1 MQKYLSEKGKWRRL
15 DNTAKLFAAIAGE
28 DLSNVFRLS
37 VTLKENISPELLK
50 QALPDV
56 LGEFSS
62 FRVKLRRG
70 FFWNYFEANL
80 REPLIEEES
89 TYPCKFIDPHSSHLY
104 LFRVSYFK
112 RRINLEVFHAL
123 TDGMGAVNFMNR
135 LVERY
140 LQLAGCID
148 EAEDTGGSSF
158 KQETEL
164 QAAGRKEDGYLKYYK
179 KRDHRRY
186 VTERAME
193 IEGEMLPLD
202 SQSVLHGYLPIDA
215 LKKLCRNEGVS
226 ITKYLTALSIWSM
239 IEVYAKDEILKKQV
253 AVNLPI
259 NLRSFFDSETMA
271 NFFAVTNISWP
282 AGKRPENF
290 EEVLAETSRQMDE
303 KIVKDKLE
311 ETISYNVSYEKKW
324 YVRIVPLFV
333 KHMVMNRI
341 FKRSSRAY
349 TMTLSNLGP
358 LSPPPETVPLID
370 RYDAFIGVS
379 DRQKVKCTIAALGNT
394 LSLSFNSVMNDMKL
408 QNYFFNFLREKGLHA
423 ELISNGVAD
432 REHDRGTYP
441 AIHYDKGYLKKLVNI
456 FYLIL
461 FTAALVTGLVNL
473 ATYSQTENWWSVI
486 AIGGIAYVAITLRYS
501 IMRRATLA
509 GILVIESLGAQF
521 LLVLIDYMTGFQG
534 WSFNYAIPSV
544 LLFDLIAAVFL
555 ILVNKLNWQSYFMY
569 QMAITIFTFIP
580 LILWAVGLVTR
591 PLMSCITVLLSVSV
605 MFITVILGDRSV
617 KNELKRRFHL

>member
-1 MQKYLSEKGKWRRL
+1 MQKYLSEKGKWRKL
-15 DNTAKLFAAIAGE
+15 DNTAKLFAAVAGE

-37 VTLKENISPELLK
+37 VTLKEDIRPELLK
-50 QALPDV
+50 QALPEV

-80 REPLIEEES
+80 REPLIEEEK
-89 TYPCKFIDPHSSHLY
+89 TYPCKFIDPHSSHMY

-112 RRINLEVFHAL
+112 KRINLEVFHAL

-135 LVERY
+135 LTERY
-140 LQLAGCID
+140 LELGGYI
-148 EAEDTGGSSF
+148 EADDAENGSYAH
-158 KQETEL
+158 ETDL

-179 KRDHRRY
+179 KRPHHRY

-193 IEGEMLPLD
+193 IQGEMLLLD
-202 SQSVLHGYLPIDA
+202 SQSVLHGYLPIDG
-215 LKKLCRNEGVS
+215 LKGLCKKEGVS

-239 IEVYAKDEILKKQV
+239 IEVYEKGDILKKQV

-259 NLRSFFDSETMA
+259 NLRGFFNSDTMA
-271 NFFAVTNISWP
+271 NFFAVTNIGWP
-282 AGKRPENF
+282 AGRKPASF

-311 ETISYNVSYEKKW
+311 ETISYNVSNEKKW

-333 KHMVMNRI
+333 KHMVMNGI
-341 FKRSSRAY
+341 FKRTSRAY
-349 TMTLSNLGP
+349 TMTLSNLGSV
-358 LSPPPETVPLID
+358 SPPPKTVPLID
-370 RYDAFIGVS
+370 HYDAFIGVS
-379 DRQKVKCTIAALGNT
+379 DRQKVKCTIVALENK

-408 QNYFFNFLREKGLHA
+408 QDYFFEFLRQRGVDV
-423 ELISNGVAD
+423 ELISNGVVD
-432 REHDRGTYP
+432 KEHDRGTYP
-441 AIHYDKGYLKKLVNI
+441 AIFYDKGYLKRIVNI

-461 FTAALVTGLVNL
+461 FTAALVTGLVNV

-486 AIGGIAYVAITLRYS
+486 AIGGIAYVAVTLRYS

-509 GILVIESLGAQF
+509 GILVTESLGAQL

-555 ILVNKLNWQSYFMY
+555 ILINRLNWQSYFMY
-569 QMAITIFTFIP
+569 QVAITIFTFIP
-580 LILWAVGLVTR
+580 LILWAAGLITR